1 MEKTET
7 SAPAARQRVLGVATM
22 LLSTLS
28 NQVGAGLGSLAF
40 PALGP
45 LGVVSVRQL
54 VAAAVLVPIA
64 RPRLRTLTRRQWWPI
79 LLLGVVFG
87 VMNIALYSAIDRL
100 GLALAVTLEFLGP
113 LTLALATSRRR
124 PDAVCGLMA
133 AVGVVLITAPKPSSD
148 FLGIGLGLAAAAA
161 WAAYILLNQ
170 VVGARIPGG
179 RGTSAAAGV
188 SALIWAP
195 VAAVTFLLRPPT
207 PGALLL
213 AVACGVLSSAVPYL
227 ADLVTLRR
235 VPASLFSIV
244 MSTNPV
250 HAALIGC
257 LILGEALAVNEWV
270 GIAVIVTSNL
280 VVTLLPGRSGD
291 RVTGI
296 PSGTRVLPSARG
308 RGVHRPQ
315 RAGQWR
321 AAEPDS

>member
-1 MEKTET
+1 MEKTE
-7 SAPAARQRVLGVATM
+7 APAPAPRQRLIGLATM

-45 LGVVSVRQL
+45 LGVVSVRQFI
-54 VAAAVLVPIA
+54 AAAVLLPIA
-64 RPRLRTLTRRQWWPI
+64 PPRFRTLTRRQWWPV

-87 VMNIALYSAIDRL
+87 VMNTTLYSAIDRL

-124 PDAVCGLMA
+124 LDAVCGLMA

-148 FLGIGLGLAAAAA
+148 FLGIGLGLTAAAA

-179 RGTSAAAGV
+179 RGTSAAACV
-188 SALIWAP
+188 SAFIWAP

-207 PGALLL
+207 PGPLLL
-213 AVACGVLSSAVPYL
+213 AVACGMLSSAVPYL

-235 VPASLFSIV
+235 VPASVFSVV

-257 LILGEALAVNEWV
+257 LVLDEALVVNEWV
-270 GIAVIVTSNL
+270 AIAIIVTSNL
-280 VVTLLPGRSGD
+280 IVTLLPGRSGH
-291 RVTGI
+291 G
-296 PSGTRVLPSARG
+296 
-308 RGVHRPQ
+308 
-315 RAGQWR
+315 
-321 AAEPDS
+321 